1 MNKAQ
6 KMISVILA
14 IIIAIPIS
22 IVAFPVYTCR
32 KLFGKNVNKIQD

>member
-1 MNKAQ
+1 MNKVQ
-6 KMISVILA
+6 KMISAILA

-22 IVAFPVYTCR
+22 IVALPVYTCR